1 MCPLSLYISGDK
13 LFEYMVAYILR
24 HNGYIAGV
32 PRRKL
37 GGRGAQHQVGVIG
50 VDLNNSPFCLNTVL
64 LVSARGPVQANHES
78 DMQMVRNL
86 KATLIDLEQTL
97 PSRRELIR
105 DLLDNN
111 RGDLFHRIYGGK
123 KVKETLTV
131 NYVGGIFV
139 AGEFSFP
146 AWEYANA
153 HGIYVVHLPNSLAGE
168 SLPQWY
174 ERIQTGLANILNQ
187 DGSFRLP
194 GLNKKT
200 KKLADFRD
208 VLSLLEQ
215 AQDLEF
221 LPEHSHDL
229 FTIFNE
235 LLRTEEL
242 ALLAR
247 NLQRTGLAT
256 INGYPVVI
264 DYNVGYKALVDAALN
279 IYERKIRTIK
289 SVVPATTYKPL
300 DVVHLKICDIA
311 PSTDKQVL
319 KICYQVEQEHVP
331 PSIQR
336 LAGALYVP
344 SAVLDKRSQ
353 EKFRLK
359 MPLKA
364 GLSLVCEF
372 SSLLKEP
379 LMESV

>member
-1 MCPLSLYISGDK
+1 MSLNIYGDK
-13 LFEYMVAYILR
+13 LFEYIVAYILR

-64 LVSARGPVQANHES
+64 LVATRGPAQINHEA

-86 KATLIDLEQTL
+86 KATLLDLEQTL

-123 KVKETLTV
+123 KTKETLTV

-139 AGEFSFP
+139 SGEFSYP

-153 HGIYVVHLPNSLAGE
+153 HGIYVVHLPHSIANDSILN
-168 SLPQWY
+168 WY
-174 ERIQTGLANILNQ
+174 DKIKNGLATIMNQ
-187 DGSFRLP
+187 DGSFTLP

-200 KKLADFRD
+200 KKLSDFQQ
-208 VLSLLEQ
+208 VLNLLKQ
-215 AQDLEF
+215 PQGWDL

-235 LLRTEEL
+235 LLRTEEMN
-242 ALLAR
+242 LLAR
-247 NLQRTGLAT
+247 SLQRIALGT

-264 DYNVGYKALVDAALN
+264 NYNVGYKALVDAALH

-289 SVVPATTYKPL
+289 SVIPATTYKPL
-300 DVVHLKICDIA
+300 DVVHLKISGII
-311 PSTDKQVL
+311 PSQDKQVL
-319 KICYQVEQEHVP
+319 KITYQVEQDLAP
-331 PSIQR
+331 SSIQH
-336 LAGALYVP
+336 LTGELYVP
-344 SAVLDKRSQ
+344 NAVLDKRSM
-353 EKFRLK
+353 ERFRLK
-359 MPLKA
+359 LPLKA

-372 SSLLKEP
+372 SAQPNAIYESLKA
-379 LMESV
+379 SV

>member
-1 MCPLSLYISGDK
+1 MSLNISRDK
-13 LFEYMVAYILR
+13 LFEYIVAYILR

-64 LVSARGPVQANHES
+64 LVAARGPAQINHEA

-86 KATLIDLEQTL
+86 KATLLDLEQTL

-105 DLLDNN
+105 DLLNNN

-123 KVKETLTV
+123 KIKETLTV

-139 AGEFSFP
+139 AGEFSAP

-153 HGIYVVHLPNSLAGE
+153 HGIYVVHLPNSIAGD
-168 SLPQWY
+168 SVLNWY
-174 ERIQTGLANILNQ
+174 EKIQTGFANILKQ
-187 DGSFRLP
+187 DGSFSLP

-200 KKLADFRD
+200 KKLADFQH
-208 VLSLLEQ
+208 VLTLLQ
-215 AQDLEF
+215 QPQGLEL

-235 LLRTEEL
+235 LLRTEEMS
-242 ALLAR
+242 LLAR
-247 NLQRTGLAT
+247 SLQRIALGT

-264 DYNVGYKALVDAALN
+264 TYNVGYKALVDAALN

-300 DVVHLKICDIA
+300 DVVHLKTYEIT
-311 PSTDKQVL
+311 PSLDKQVL
-319 KICYQVEQEHVP
+319 KISYQIEQELAP
-331 PSIQR
+331 SSIQR
-336 LAGALYVP
+336 LTGALYVP
-344 SAVLDKRSQ
+344 NAVLDKRSM
-353 EKFRLK
+353 ERFRLK

-372 SSLLKEP
+372 SAQPNDLYKSLKA
-379 LMESV
+379 SV